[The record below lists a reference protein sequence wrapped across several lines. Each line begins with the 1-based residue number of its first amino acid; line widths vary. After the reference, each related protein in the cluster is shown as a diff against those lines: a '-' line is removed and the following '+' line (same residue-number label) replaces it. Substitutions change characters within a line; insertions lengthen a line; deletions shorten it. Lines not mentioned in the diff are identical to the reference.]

1 MCYVAA
7 GCNAYTL
14 VIECEKPGEK
24 VPHSDPQIL
33 QLAGAQAAFAQDLVA
48 HCHLLWDSY
57 LMDTPAL
64 DARV

>member
-1 MCYVAA
+1 MRYIAA
-7 GCNAYTL
+7 GCNAYIP
-14 VIECEKPGEK
+14 VDECKKPGEQ

-33 QLAGAQAAFAQDLVA
+33 QLAGAQAAIAQDLVA

-64 DARV
+64 DACV